1 MNKVNKKADTFKNRL
16 DFKDLGK
23 DHMYKQ
29 NMK

>member
-1 MNKVNKKADTFKNRL
+1 MTKFNKNADTFKSRL
-16 DFKDLGK
+16 ELKDLGK